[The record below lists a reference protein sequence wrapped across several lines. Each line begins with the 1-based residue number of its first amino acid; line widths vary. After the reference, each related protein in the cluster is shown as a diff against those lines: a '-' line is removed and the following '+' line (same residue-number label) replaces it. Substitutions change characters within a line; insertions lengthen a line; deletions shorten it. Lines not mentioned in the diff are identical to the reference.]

1 MHFKSF
7 GNIDHWICHPGGNVV
22 LQNTTEGLNLPDGAL
37 DSSFE
42 MFRLFGNMSAT
53 SVIKTLQNDF
63 MKEGKLVMISYGP
76 GFQVDLCLLEK
87 I

>member
-1 MHFKSF
+1 
-7 GNIDHWICHPGGNVV
+7 
-22 LQNTTEGLNLPDGAL
+22 
-37 DSSFE
+37 